1 MDKKKTAVEVYLST
15 VYKWGLIILVSAC
28 MCATITFNTEKIFGL
43 YPEVPWMATIGLG
56 LMDLIFFAIAILI
69 VKTSFDEKGFL
80 KEGKLKVGKIFSV
93 VVLIIQWNYLLYML
107 PTRTFWGFLFFFLI
121 LMILKKWQII
131 IMKMQTMLKNL

>member
-93 VVLIIQWNYLLYML
+93 VVLIIQWNYLCSTDCRSFFRRY
-107 PTRTFWGFLFFFLI
+107 RTEDIYQSG
-121 LMILKKWQII
+121 
-131 IMKMQTMLKNL
+131 

>member
-56 LMDLIFFAIAILI
+56 LGFNFLCNCNIDCKNIF
-69 VKTSFDEKGFL
+69 
-80 KEGKLKVGKIFSV
+80 
-93 VVLIIQWNYLLYML
+93 
-107 PTRTFWGFLFFFLI
+107 
-121 LMILKKWQII
+121 
-131 IMKMQTMLKNL
+131 

>member
-69 VKTSFDEKGFL
+69 VKTSFDEKGF
-80 KEGKLKVGKIFSV
+80 F
-93 VVLIIQWNYLLYML
+93 
-107 PTRTFWGFLFFFLI
+107 
-121 LMILKKWQII
+121 
-131 IMKMQTMLKNL
+131 